1 MAVHPDRTS
10 ILSTVV
16 LALILGCTGMAG
28 LEAAPGPPDSPGGG
42 PLPALT
48 WAMAALPP
56 APAFSLAPR
65 PSSAFPASFATPA
78 TSTTLAALSFSAL
91 PALPPAALAFPA
103 PAASVSPRHYRG
115 KPLLAAA
122 EVAGIN
128 FGVWAFLHYVGN
140 ANYSYISWDTIRDNF
155 RDGWEWDRSQ
165 YFVNFYHH
173 PYHGYLYYNA
183 GRANGLS
190 YWGSAVSAFGGSLMW
205 EMVMEKYRPSINDL
219 ITTTAGGIV
228 YGEIGYRFSSLVR
241 KRGARGLERIWREA
255 VGTILDPVGGV
266 NRLLN
271 GRSDSDSGLP
281 GSPDV
286 GRILNG
292 ELFVTGPIVARS
304 ASLTGTK
311 AAPLLG
317 FTIHYGD
324 PAGTGWS
331 GNPFDVFTVNGR
343 LRWGPDRP
351 HMSLFI
357 HGALVGKHMAG
368 RNGGSHFLGLYQHYE
383 YYGIDTLRV
392 CGTSFTG
399 GWTSRFELGQKVRLT
414 ASSRLGWLGLGG
426 TDDFQSDP
434 VNPVPGE
441 LAGRRNY
448 NMATGI
454 TAAADISIAGDGF
467 DYVSATWRHYHLFNL
482 RVVGSR
488 PGRESWNI
496 IYAQARIPL
505 WKKLGIGVAV
515 EYCGREYD
523 LEGNPPG
530 SRRVFESRAF
540 AAWQF

>member
-1 MAVHPDRTS
+1 MVVHPNHS
-10 ILSTVV
+10 VIVSTLV
-16 LALILGCTGMAG
+16 LGLILGCAGTPG
-28 LEAAPGPPDSPGGG
+28 LEAASGPSDPPDGG
-42 PLPALT
+42 PLPPLRWALV
-48 WAMAALPP
+48 ALPS
-56 APAFSLAPR
+56 APGFSLAPR
-65 PSSAFPASFATPA
+65 PSAASSAFLAVPP
-78 TSTTLAALSFSAL
+78 TLMTLSSPAL
-91 PALPPAALAFPA
+91 PAAALIFPA
-103 PAASVSPRHYRG
+103 PAPAVSPRHYRG

-140 ANYSYISWDTIRDNF
+140 AHYSYISWDTIRDNF
-155 RDGWEWDRSQ
+155 RDGFEWDRSQ

-190 YWGSAVSAFGGSLMW
+190 YWGSALSAFGGSLMW
-205 EMVMEKYRPSINDL
+205 EMIMEKYRPSINDL

-228 YGEIGYRFSSLVR
+228 YGEMGYRFSALVR

-271 GRSDSDSGLP
+271 GRKDSDPGLP

-292 ELFVTGPIVARS
+292 ELFMTGPVVARS
-304 ASLTGTK
+304 ASLSGTK
-311 AAPLLG
+311 VAPLLG
-317 FTIHYGD
+317 FTINYGD

-331 GNPFDVFTVNGR
+331 GNPFDVFTLNGR

-357 HGALVGKHMAG
+357 HGALVGKQMAG
-368 RNGGSHFLGLYQHYE
+368 HNSGSHFLGLYQHYE

-399 GWTSRFELGQKVRLT
+399 GWTSRFELDHKVRLT
-414 ASSRLGWLGLGG
+414 ASGRLGWLVLGG
-426 TDDFQSDP
+426 TDDFESDP
-434 VNPVPGE
+434 VDPVPGE
-441 LAGRRNY
+441 PAGRRNY

-454 TAAADISIAGDGF
+454 TAAADFSIAGRGF
-467 DYVSATWRHYHLFNL
+467 EYVSATWRHYHIFNL
-482 RVVGSR
+482 HVVGSR

-496 IYAQARIPL
+496 IYAQARVPI

-515 EYCGREYD
+515 EYCGRGYD
-523 LEGNPPG
+523 LEGFPQG